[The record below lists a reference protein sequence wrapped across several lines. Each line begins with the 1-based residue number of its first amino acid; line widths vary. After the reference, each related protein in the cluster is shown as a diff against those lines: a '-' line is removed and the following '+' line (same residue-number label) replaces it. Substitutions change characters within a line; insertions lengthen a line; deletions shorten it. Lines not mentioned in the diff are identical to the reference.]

1 MTTKTDITQERAA
14 FEAWMH
20 SRNLGFLR
28 DGDSYSLTY
37 SRRAW
42 EAWQARAAVEAD
54 RARRGEATAAD
65 AMAILRAALSADP
78 DYAWG
83 WHCAVWAAA
92 HDEGLETGAA
102 NRAAARFMH
111 AAFDVDTTKS
121 PNFNPEHLVAEKE
134 RQ

>member
-1 MTTKTDITQERAA
+1 MTTKTDDITLPTTPNRT
-14 FEAWMH
+14 
-20 SRNLGFLR
+20 LLR
-28 DGDSYSLTY
+28 RVMPNDYRYGDIYGYTVEQMRGY
-37 SRRAW
+37 
-42 EAWQARAAVEAD
+42 ARAAVEAD